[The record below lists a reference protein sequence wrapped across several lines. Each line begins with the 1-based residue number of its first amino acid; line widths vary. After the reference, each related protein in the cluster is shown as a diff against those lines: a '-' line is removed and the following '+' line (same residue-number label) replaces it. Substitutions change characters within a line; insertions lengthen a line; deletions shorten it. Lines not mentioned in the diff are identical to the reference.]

1 MTQIGSQFT
10 PARMIASELVDQH
23 ASLHPQFQPDALAEL
38 ADGGMTERRSGAPIK
53 SQPAQ

>member
-38 ADGGMTERRSGAPIK
+38 ADGGMTERRSGASIK